1 MWSPR
6 KGPSVPEAFYP
17 ILAIFAGLAGVGLVL
32 SLISHGTALFGVNG
46 PLGDSTWLLHI
57 GIFVVWIPTVLVS
70 QITTAGVL
78 PKDRWKAALRNCPP
92 WMKYMVYGFL
102 GYALVNFSL
111 FVLTHQE
118 YSSEGAMPPPVV
130 RGFSGHWM
138 AFYCLAFAVLYSAA
152 QPHEQPRRCPNGHIV
167 GPAAEFCE
175 RCGQRIIE
183 VRTEK
188 RRLE

>member
-1 MWSPR
+1 M
-6 KGPSVPEAFYP
+6 VPDVLYP
-17 ILAIFAGLAGVGLVL
+17 VLFVFAGLAGTGFIL
-32 SLISHGTALFGVNG
+32 SLISHGAALLGLNG

-57 GIFVVWIPTVLVS
+57 GIFVVWTPAMLVS
-70 QITTAGVL
+70 QITTAGVQ

-92 WMKYMVYGFL
+92 WMKYMVYGFF
-102 GYALVNFSL
+102 GYALVNFLL
-111 FVLTHQE
+111 FALAAPE
-118 YSSEGAMPPPVV
+118 ASSEGAMPPAVV

-138 AFYCLAFAVLYSAA
+138 LFYLLAFAVLYSAA
-152 QPHEQPRRCPNGHIV
+152 QSHGQPRRCPNGHIV
-167 GPAAEFCE
+167 GPVAEFCE